1 MRGTSR
7 WTMPPDDRLLSRLQ
21 RFYAIVIVLGLV
33 LWGVGAFAPAFVS
46 PAAADTQEATADAHI
61 KINKAGTGAEQS
73 LAIRGPGNQ
82 EHWAIFRFTNAP
94 AGTAQV
100 RVRVITA
107 RPGSLFLHATGN
119 GWTETGVTWANKPAP
134 GALLDTQP
142 NVAGDVTFNAGTL
155 AAGDVSFYL
164 RASDSSGLTFVAARE
179 HTTLVGPTLITG
191 PAPTTTTVAP
201 TTTTQP
207 EPTTTTTPPTTT
219 TTPPGNCLLISSFAS
234 PQAAVDATPVG
245 GCLEADGFYQ
255 LTSQLHL
262 TKAMTLQCSAPGRG
276 FFATGG
282 FFYML
287 DLAANGLRVNGC
299 EFQGPGANGTV
310 HGGGVSG
317 SRSDI
322 RLTNLFVHDLRQ
334 GLTSGAG
341 SDVQSDIWVTDS
353 RFERFW
359 GTALAWYYP
368 QESSGIH
375 LLRNTIRETQK
386 GGQAG
391 NAAIQSGGDSQL
403 RHHHWE
409 VRDNRVEN
417 PTCGV
422 ADMVGYGFDQ
432 LTDSVIDHNV
442 YVHCGDPG
450 HPGEGIVVNGPR
462 NQITWNEVSGGLEN
476 GSITL
481 ISYPGAA
488 QSVHDTIVADN
499 TVVGPGT
506 ANGQALALSHAGS
519 DFRGLRV
526 LRNRFGGHSFGIQA
540 YAYQGPIM
548 AGADNLIQDNTLTG
562 NTNGP
567 CSIPAP
573 FTYTSINNNPGC

>member
-1 MRGTSR
+1 MTRNR
-7 WTMPPDDRLLSRLQ
+7 WAALAAFL
-21 RFYAIVIVLGLV
+21 AVILTAGLLV
-33 LWGVGAFAPAFVS
+33 LRPA
-46 PAAADTQEATADAHI
+46 PAAAASQEAAEDAHLL
-61 KINKAGTGAEQS
+61 KKNGKGANEAA
-73 LAIRGPGNQ
+73 LAVRGPGND
-82 EHWAIFRFTNAP
+82 ETWAIVKFTSVP
-94 AGTAQV
+94 AGPATLT
-100 RVRVITA
+100 ITPTLI
-107 RPGSLFLHATGN
+107 RTGSFLLVATTC
-119 GWTETGVTWANKPAP
+119 GWSEATVTWANKPTP
-134 GALLDTQP
+134 GAVLDTKPQALP
-142 NVAGDVTFNAGTL
+142 TVTFNAGTL
-155 AAGDVSFYL
+155 AAGDACFYIQSSNGQAQASQVS
-164 RASDSSGLTFVAARE
+164 ASE
-179 HTTLVGPTLITG
+179 HATNPGPTLTTDG
-191 PAPTTTTVAP
+191 PPPTTTSAPTTTTLPEPTTTTVAP
-201 TTTTQP
+201 TTTT
-207 EPTTTTTPPTTT
+207 
-219 TTPPGNCLLISSFAS
+219 TPPGCVLMSAHPS

-322 RLTNLFVHDLRQ
+322 RLTNLFLHDLRQ
-334 GLTSGAG
+334 GLTSGG
-341 SDVQSDIWVTDS
+341 GTDVQSDIWVTDS

-432 LTDSVIDHNV
+432 LADSVIDHNV

-506 ANGQALALSHAGS
+506 ANGQGLALSHAGS

-540 YAYQGPIM
+540 YAYQGPVM
-548 AGADNLIQDNTLTG
+548 AGADNLIADNILTG

-573 FTYTSINNNPGC
+573 FVYTSINNTPGC